1 MFSKDHI
8 SPSHL
13 ILLHLPNIN
22 NQPKWM
28 KTLWPK
34 IEWPIFSESFINKNP
49 LLNMLH
55 NMFVRILSK
64 LFDLQRTRMEWIR
77 NNSIGKKEFLTKKKI
92 SKPFSVA
99 LINSILLVFI
109 ITMKTLSI
117 SIMRRKR
124 EKDVILVISVM

>member
-1 MFSKDHI
+1 MDENALAKNRMTDFFR
-8 SPSHL
+8 L
-13 ILLHLPNIN
+13 
-22 NQPKWM
+22 
-28 KTLWPK
+28 
-34 IEWPIFSESFINKNP
+34 ESFVNKNP

-124 EKDVILVISVM
+124 EKDEILVISVM